1 MKKLLT
7 GLILGSIIM
16 INAQAQE
23 IYATFNVEAQ
33 KSANLAFSASGIVD
47 KVMVDV
53 GDEVKKQQIL
63 VKLQN
68 DDLKALLAVT
78 KTKLKYAKRDYRR
91 RLKIKNIIDAAALD
105 KFASI
110 SDITTAQLKYQQ
122 AQLDKTT
129 LKAPFDGV
137 ITQKLVEDGD
147 VVSGAMIRTILQIQS
162 LHERK
167 LVLEYDQKYWD
178 DVKAGDTFKYKLDG
192 SDKVYEGRITKI
204 YPAID
209 TQRRKIKAEVKA
221 KDLKVGLFGDGTI
234 ITDTKK

>member
-1 MKKLLT
+1 MKRLLA

-16 INAQAQE
+16 VNVQAQE

-178 DVKAGDTFKYKLDG
+178 DVKAGDTFRYKLDG